1 MKKPTDFHPILDFLR
16 DLNLHNEKA
25 WFEPHRPAYEEARA
39 GFEVFI
45 DSLID
50 ELRTSDNLQG
60 LTARECITRI
70 YRDIRFSRDKSPYHT
85 NLSAIIAPGG
95 KKSAHQGYYVSI
107 QPGDQSLIAGGLY
120 MPSPEQI
127 NRFRQAVDQH
137 AAAFKAITGNKLFVE
152 TFGKIDG
159 ERLKTAPKGYDRS
172 HPEIELLQ
180 LKQVTALHYFPDP
193 QVLAA
198 DFPEKA
204 VRVCRAM
211 KPFLEYLEQV
221 VGG

>member
-1 MKKPTDFHPILDFLR
+1 MNQPIDFHPILDFLA

-25 WFEPHRPAYEEARA
+25 WFDMHRPAYEDARA
-39 GFEVFI
+39 QFEVFI

-70 YRDIRFSRDKSPYHT
+70 YRDIRFTRDKSPYHT
-85 NLSAIIAPGG
+85 NFSAIIAPGG

-137 AAAFKAITGNKLFVE
+137 AATFKAITENKLFVE
-152 TFGKIDG
+152 TFGKIEG
-159 ERLKTAPKGYDRS
+159 ERLKTVPKGYDRS

-180 LKQVTALHYFPDP
+180 LKQVTALHYFTDP
-193 QVLAA
+193 QLLAA

-204 VRVCRAM
+204 VRVCHAM
-211 KPFLEYLEQV
+211 KPFLEYLDEV
-221 VGG
+221 VGA

>member
-95 KKSAHQGYYVSI
+95 RNPHTRDIMFPS
-107 QPGDQSLIAGGLY
+107 
-120 MPSPEQI
+120 SPEA
-127 NRFRQAVDQH
+127 NR
-137 AAAFKAITGNKLFVE
+137 
-152 TFGKIDG
+152 
-159 ERLKTAPKGYDRS
+159 
-172 HPEIELLQ
+172 
-180 LKQVTALHYFPDP
+180 
-193 QVLAA
+193 
-198 DFPEKA
+198 
-204 VRVCRAM
+204 
-211 KPFLEYLEQV
+211 
-221 VGG
+221 